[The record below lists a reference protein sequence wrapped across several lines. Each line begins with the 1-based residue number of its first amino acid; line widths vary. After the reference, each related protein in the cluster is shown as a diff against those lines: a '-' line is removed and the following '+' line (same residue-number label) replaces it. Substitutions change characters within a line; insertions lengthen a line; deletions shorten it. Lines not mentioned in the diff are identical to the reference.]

1 MLSDEKDNIF
11 SQYESSLRKNEQHIR
26 SLYSDIF
33 NLKIKNIFLENNI
46 EVLLKKEKEYRLV
59 KEKTGIYVEN
69 GAIVYNDR
77 KENEIFILRKENST
91 LKNVITN
98 TEKELNELK
107 DKYKADKKMYETKIS
122 KLNHKLE
129 QLKLKIKQNNH
140 KVKNKSYSSL
150 NTNSNNITTPNL
162 KLNFSINNNSVSKGY
177 NNSRPKTNRENNNI
191 NNSNIAN
198 NDVNKYNNKYNKYFE
213 SFILN
218 PKEKK
223 TNKNTI
229 TYERQNSS
237 LNSCQSSAHFNLK
250 NKILN
255 KLRKI
260 RQIETSKI
268 LENRLNLSNV
278 NLSTIQNKKLLYLT
292 PRNFNDNNLLN
303 KQILS
308 KMSEIKKKEKLVLNR
323 NISKNITNNENI
335 NISNNNEVKII
346 YKKMLKNKSRKNN
359 NVVNRQQRVKNE
371 LTWGQNPL
379 INISGIPN
387 SSFKTNLNNKNNNSN
402 KILKDLNKSNISKK
416 YIFNGLNNKRQRN
429 INNNIEKNNSM
440 VDKFSLTSIRKK
452 NINKSTIYN
461 CKNDLVSPHNNKLQ

>member
-1 MLSDEKDNIF
+1 MDEIDHIKIETGDSENIINISSETQENIDIHSFYIGALINNIILLKNYFEKNIKNNESSEIEKINSYFAQISSILNLLSDEKDNIF

-46 EVLLKKEKEYRLV
+46 EVLLRKEKEYRLV

-69 GAIVYNDR
+69 GAIIYNDR

-177 NNSRPKTNRENNNI
+177 NNSRPKTNRENNNNNI

-198 NDVNKYNNKYNKYFE
+198 KDININNNKYNKYFE
-213 SFILN
+213 FFILN

-229 TYERQNSS
+229 TYERQN
-237 LNSCQSSAHFNLK
+237 
-250 NKILN
+250 
-255 KLRKI
+255 
-260 RQIETSKI
+260 
-268 LENRLNLSNV
+268 
-278 NLSTIQNKKLLYLT
+278 
-292 PRNFNDNNLLN
+292 
-303 KQILS
+303 
-308 KMSEIKKKEKLVLNR
+308 
-323 NISKNITNNENI
+323 
-335 NISNNNEVKII
+335 
-346 YKKMLKNKSRKNN
+346 
-359 NVVNRQQRVKNE
+359 
-371 LTWGQNPL
+371 
-379 INISGIPN
+379 
-387 SSFKTNLNNKNNNSN
+387 
-402 KILKDLNKSNISKK
+402 
-416 YIFNGLNNKRQRN
+416 
-429 INNNIEKNNSM
+429 
-440 VDKFSLTSIRKK
+440 
-452 NINKSTIYN
+452 
-461 CKNDLVSPHNNKLQ
+461 